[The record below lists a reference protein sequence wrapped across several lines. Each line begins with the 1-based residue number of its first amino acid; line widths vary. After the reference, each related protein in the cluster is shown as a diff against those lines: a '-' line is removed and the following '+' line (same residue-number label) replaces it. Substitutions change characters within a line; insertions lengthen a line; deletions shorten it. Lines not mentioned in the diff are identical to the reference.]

1 MLTKSDYRLYFAKCK
16 KYIKFNQ
23 FLKDL
28 NINQSAFSK
37 FMKDDLFDYEISV
50 EKLNL
55 LYCAIIDFSESIII
69 A

>member
-16 KYIKFNQ
+16 KYIKFNS

-37 FMKDDLFDYEISV
+37 FMKDDVFDYELSLS
-50 EKLNL
+50 KLDL
-55 LYCAIIDFSESIII
+55 LYCAIVDFIESIKI

>member
-1 MLTKSDYRLYFAKCK
+1 MLTKSDYRSYFAKCK
-16 KYIKFNQ
+16 KYIKFNS

-28 NINQSAFSK
+28 GINQSAFSK
-37 FMKDDLFDYEISV
+37 FMKDDLFDYELAA

-55 LYCAIIDFSESIII
+55 LYCAIIDFTESIKI

>member
-1 MLTKSDYRLYFAKCK
+1 MLTKSYYRSYFAKCK
-16 KYIKFNQ
+16 KYIKFNS

-28 NINQSAFSK
+28 GINQSAFSK
-37 FMKDDLFDYEISV
+37 FMKDDLFAYELSA

-55 LYCAIIDFSESIII
+55 LYCAIIDFTESIKI